1 MNTFHY
7 LKVKFESLD
16 IIAIEENL
24 SSVNVSQRPCYVDAS
39 SINLEQ
45 LMELINNL
53 ATVFKYLNLHPK
65 FPYPFYIITKL
76 IENHETFPIVASE
89 NDLPT
94 HFLQTAKRLTP
105 RESMLQNKIQ
115 ILQRRLININFYEK
129 IEQLKEIQREQTKLS
144 DTSKEEYFY
153 HNILLKIK
161 EQQKLNI

>member
-1 MNTFHY
+1 MNNLLLIKLKLPLLYLASCGYQDVNMVLFKLMRLIRMNTFHY

-105 RESMLQNKIQ
+105 RESMLQG
-115 ILQRRLININFYEK
+115 
-129 IEQLKEIQREQTKLS
+129 
-144 DTSKEEYFY
+144 
-153 HNILLKIK
+153 
-161 EQQKLNI
+161 